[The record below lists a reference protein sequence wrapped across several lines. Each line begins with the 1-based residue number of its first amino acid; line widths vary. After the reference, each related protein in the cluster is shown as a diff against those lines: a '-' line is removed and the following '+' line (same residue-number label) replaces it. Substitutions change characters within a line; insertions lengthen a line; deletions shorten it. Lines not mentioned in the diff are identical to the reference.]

1 MPEPFDID
9 KFLENKTRIVIYR
22 NGKPEEITVAELDHM
37 LDELKKP
44 RKDPKCQTMQ

>member
-22 NGKPEEITVAELDHM
+22 NGKKEEITVAELDCM

-44 RKDPKCQTMQ
+44 KKDPKCQITQ